1 MKLKSS
7 EPFWLIK
14 NGLLNTY
21 PSLREDISTDI
32 LIVGGGITGSLIA
45 HQCIEDGYKSM
56 LIDRCEIANGSTSA
70 TTSMLQYEID
80 VPLYKLIKQIG
91 EKAAIESYQACFDS
105 IDNLAKVIEKIKSD
119 CGFKKKDSLYYAA
132 YKKDVK
138 WLKQEYE
145 VRKKHGFPVKW
156 VESTEIKDEYNLKN
170 TFGGILSNQGASI
183 DAFQLTHDLLE
194 FNCKRGLSI
203 YDKTELVSTK
213 YSPDTV
219 ELTTRYG
226 NKITAK
232 KVIYCTGY
240 ESVELIKDD
249 FVKLHSTYAM
259 VGEVHQEKKPLN
271 NLLVWDT
278 ADPYIYMRTTDDGRI
293 LIGGGDEDFVNAS
306 IRDSLIKEKSKN
318 LEKKLSKLFSNY
330 EFRTDFSWAGT
341 FGTTQ
346 DGLPYIGEHPDFQ
359 NTYFVLGFGGNGIT
373 FSVVGMDMVSE
384 NLKNKKHHLSEYFK
398 FRR

>member
-156 VESTEIKDEYNLKN
+156 IESTEIKDEYNLKN

-219 ELTTRYG
+219 EFTTQYG